1 MASTKRYEA
10 RIHLGVE
17 TETYDAEGA
26 IVAETDASHLT
37 LDDVERALPAF
48 ARAIDQLP
56 PIYSDGFFGL
66 VAALLSLSVTPLGV
80 LVASAGA
87 ILLLLAALRRDRF

>member
-1 MASTKRYEA
+1 MTMKLWGRGLL
-10 RIHLGVE
+10 IWG
-17 TETYDAEGA
+17 
-26 IVAETDASHLT
+26 IVAAVIS
-37 LDDVERALPAF
+37 AAPATIL
-48 ARAIDQLP
+48 AQLP